1 MLKLLSKAGT
11 HFNLNL
17 LDLMEFAN
25 LKNEDHPSLN
35 ATRDNC
41 SKLDNSLYQTLKVL
55 VKINPKKASQMNDIH
70 IKLLK

>member
-1 MLKLLSKAGT
+1 
-11 HFNLNL
+11 
-17 LDLMEFAN
+17 MEFAN